1 MQEFKFNIYGEMFHQ
16 NGYSRNEILSYIAAT
31 REEALA
37 TCKRLYPKFHIM
49 SIWED
54 ESEVEVVKLQSLIW
68 WDFSSLLCLLSSVLI
83 LVLSC

>member
-1 MQEFKFNIYGEMFHQ
+1 MIETMETKFNIYGEMFHS

-54 ESEVEVVKLQSLIW
+54 ESEVEVMRLQPLR
-68 WDFSSLLCLLSSVLI
+68 
-83 LVLSC
+83 

>member
-1 MQEFKFNIYGEMFHQ
+1 MQEIKFNIYGEMFHS

-49 SIWED
+49 GIWID
-54 ESEVEVVKLQSLIW
+54 ESVPEVVRSQRLI
-68 WDFSSLLCLLSSVLI
+68 
-83 LVLSC
+83 

>member
-1 MQEFKFNIYGEMFHQ
+1 MSSTSFLMLTMLSSVTDNIMKEIKFNIYGEMFHS

-54 ESEVEVVKLQSLIW
+54 ESEPEVVKLQPLR
-68 WDFSSLLCLLSSVLI
+68 
-83 LVLSC
+83 

>member
-1 MQEFKFNIYGEMFHQ
+1 MMMSSTSFLMLTMLSSVTDNIMKEIKFNIYGEMFHS

-49 SIWED
+49 SIWVD
-54 ESEVEVVKLQSLIW
+54 DSEPEVVKLQPLR
-68 WDFSSLLCLLSSVLI
+68 
-83 LVLSC
+83 

>member
-1 MQEFKFNIYGEMFHQ
+1 MSSTSFLMLTMLSSVTDNIMQEIKFNIYGEMFHS

-49 SIWED
+49 SIWVD
-54 ESEVEVVKLQSLIW
+54 ESKPEVVKVQSLR
-68 WDFSSLLCLLSSVLI
+68 
-83 LVLSC
+83 